1 MIIHSNSRVNM
12 VEKCDNNLFCNQHYE
27 SVIEMF
33 QIPKYLS
40 SALHQCVFV
49 LPTAAAVLSMGQK
62 QTRPPK
68 LNFILRYGMVG
79 VFGTQICTSFIMDY

>member
-1 MIIHSNSRVNM
+1 MGKYALKNVTIIF
-12 VEKCDNNLFCNQHYE
+12 FCNQHYE

-68 LNFILRYGMVG
+68 GNVHKGCPILG
-79 VFGTQICTSFIMDY
+79 